1 MKKVLLS
8 MLAIGIAAFTFTSCD
23 DVPMPYDMPG
33 TTNGGGNEELPAGT
47 YLSAPFSN
55 SDGNFITKETKD
67 GSQPW
72 VLDSHGY
79 MKGTGHISNDVP
91 KVESESYLISP
102 EFDLTNST
110 GAYLEFEYI
119 LRYVAAG
126 TSNKVLITDNYTED
140 PATTQWTDITGT
152 LTEGTDW
159 NNWSTYSQNIPAA
172 FLGKDKVRV
181 AFFFGCNTQNAST
194 WEVRNV
200 VVKEGQAGEGG
211 GGGTT
216 PSAGTGTGTESDPY
230 DVPAAISVASKTGV
244 FVKGYIVGYVGGQA
258 LDETA
263 TFSAEG
269 EVSQTNVLIAA
280 SPNETTVANCMPVQ
294 LPSGAVRTGVNLKD
308 NPGNLKQEVLL
319 YGDIDTYFR
328 VPGLKNTSYAK
339 IGTKESG
346 NKPGTT
352 PAGEAKGT
360 GTAADPFN
368 PVAAYNEAAKLAA
381 DAVSSQDY
389 YVKGKISSITYSFD
403 AEHGTATF
411 KISEDGTASSEFIV
425 YGCKYFNKASWKDG
439 DEQIKVGDEVV
450 ICGKFT
456 NYKGNTPEFKSG
468 ENWLVSLNGES
479 GGTTPPPSTDAGS
492 YASPL
497 TVSAAIAL
505 GSADQAWVRGF
516 IVGFVD
522 GRVYADGCNFSAPA
536 TVNTNI
542 LIATTANETDPAKCM
557 PVQLPNGDLRTK
569 LNLQDNASLLGQSV
583 LLYGQLT
590 AYFSVPGI
598 KAPTYAEVGNQ
609 QIGTRPS
616 ARRR

>member
-55 SDGNFITKETKD
+55 SDGNFITKETK
-67 GSQPW
+67 GQPW

-152 LTEGTDW
+152 LTEGKDW

-200 VVKEGQAGEGG
+200 VVKEGQAGEG

-280 SPNETTVANCMPVQ
+280 SPSETTVANCMPVQ
-294 LPSGAVRTGVNLKD
+294 LPVGAIRTGVNLKD

-339 IGTKESG
+339 IGTKERG

-389 YVKGKISSITYSFD
+389 YVKGKISSVTYVFD

-439 DEQIKVGDEVV
+439 DKQIKVGDEVV

-505 GSADQAWVRGF
+505 GSADKAWVRGY
-516 IVGFVD
+516 IVGYVSGQAYETDCKFT
-522 GRVYADGCNFSAPA
+522 ADGASQ
-536 TVNTNI
+536 TNI
-542 LIATTANETDPAKCM
+542 LIAASASETDPAKCM
-557 PVQLPNGDLRTK
+557 PVQLPSGDLIEFRTK
-569 LNLQDNASLLGQSV
+569 LNLKDNPTLLGQSV

-590 AYFSVPGI
+590 AYFKVPGI
-598 KAPTYAEVGNQ
+598 RTPTYAEVGSQ
-609 QIGTRPS
+609 QIGTRPA

>member
-47 YLSAPFSN
+47 YLSASFN
-55 SDGNFITKETKD
+55 GGDGGFITKDTKD

-79 MKGTGHISNDVP
+79 MKGSGHISNDVP
-91 KVESESYLISP
+91 KVASESYLISP
-102 EFDLTNST
+102 EFDLSNST

-126 TSNKVLITDNYTED
+126 TSNKVLITDNYTGD

-152 LTEGTDW
+152 LTEGKDW

-269 EVSQTNVLIAA
+269 EVSETNVLIAA
-280 SPNETTVANCMPVQ
+280 SPNETTVANCLPVQ
-294 LPSGAVRTGVNLKD
+294 LPASTVRADVNLKA
-308 NPGNLKQEVLL
+308 NPGNLKQEVLF

-328 VPGLKNTSYAK
+328 VPGIKNTSYAK

-352 PAGEAKGT
+352 PAGEAKGS
-360 GTAADPFN
+360 GTEADPFN
-368 PVAAYNEAAKLAA
+368 PIAAYNEAAKLAA
-381 DAVSSQDY
+381 DAVSTQDY
-389 YVKGKISSITYSFD
+389 YVKGKISSVTYAFD
-403 AEHGTATF
+403 AQHGTATF
-411 KISEDGTASSEFIV
+411 KISEDGTASGEFIV

-439 DEQIKVGDEVV
+439 DTQIKVGDEVV
-450 ICGKFT
+450 VCGKFT

-468 ENWLVSLNGES
+468 ENWLVSINGES
-479 GGTTPPPSTDAGS
+479 GGTTPQPSADAGS

-505 GSADQAWVRGF
+505 GSADQAWVRGY

-522 GRVYADGCNFSAPA
+522 GRVYAEGCKFSAPA

-542 LIATTANETDPAKCM
+542 LIAQTANETDPAKCM
-557 PVQLPNGDLRTK
+557 PVQLPNGDMRTK
-569 LNLQDNASLLGQSV
+569 LNLQDNANLLGQSV

-598 KAPTYAEVGNQ
+598 KTPTYAEVGSQ
-609 QIGTRPS
+609 QIGTRPA